1 MPWQFIHIDLFSPSA
16 LSRGKA
22 ELEQERWW
30 GRGSKARR
38 SERSGKESYA
48 TTIIAMTSS
57 SLYPVPW
64 GSEFTMS
71 CLSFKSLPSLL
82 LKYGCARWII
92 YTVIDCKLQKCS
104 NDIATWYTRWN
115 NASNS
120 GAECSVHYIVE
131 LRNVA
136 HLQLTVLALHL
147 HPDITPRGG
156 GHLIIISFPPTFH
169 SLHLSLVLRN

>member
-82 LKYGCARWII
+82 LIKYGCARWII
-92 YTVIDCKLQKCS
+92 YTVIDCKLQQWHCNLIYKVEQCKQLWRRVQCALYCWAAKCCTS
-104 NDIATWYTRWN
+104 ATYCAGAPLAPGHYSTRWWTLN
-115 NASNS
+115 
-120 GAECSVHYIVE
+120 HHF
-131 LRNVA
+131 LPP
-136 HLQLTVLALHL
+136 HLPFA
-147 HPDITPRGG
+147 
-156 GHLIIISFPPTFH
+156 
-169 SLHLSLVLRN
+169 SLVSCA